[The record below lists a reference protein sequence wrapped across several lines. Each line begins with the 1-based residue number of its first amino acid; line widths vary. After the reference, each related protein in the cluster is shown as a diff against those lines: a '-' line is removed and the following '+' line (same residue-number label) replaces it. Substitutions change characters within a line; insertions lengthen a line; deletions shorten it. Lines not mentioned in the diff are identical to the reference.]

1 MFLTTAVYDFTF
13 NLEFHLRVPVTGDVV
28 SSAKRRRALKLVDR
42 ALSKRQYKSAV
53 SLVKQLQGKPYGLR
67 GFGAAKQIIKKR
79 LELDESE
86 VNRMDI
92 LSLQPLVDSILDSVQ
107 QCLQISLLEEILS
120 VEKLES
126 SMAEGRHS
134 SRCEEQEH
142 FICAQHEAGHFL
154 VGYLM
159 GVLPKA
165 YQVPSIQALRQNRFA
180 EGKVSFVGFEFLGE
194 IDSAKIL
201 GENADIR
208 SFNNRAN
215 KGTISS
221 KTLNQFSCVT
231 LGGLVAE
238 LLVAGNSDGHLADI
252 LKLWSVLTWL
262 GLPKSEADL
271 HLRWAATNT
280 AFIMS
285 RHCETRSR
293 LAEAMA
299 LAKPIGLC
307 IDAIENCLEGAMI

>member
-1 MFLTTAVYDFTF
+1 MFLTAAVYDFTF
-13 NLEFHLRVPVTGDVV
+13 DLEFHRRVPVTGYVV
-28 SSAKRRRALKLVDR
+28 SSAERRRALKLVDR

-67 GFGAAKQIIKKR
+67 GFGAAKQIIKRR

-86 VNRMDI
+86 VNGMDM

-107 QCLQISLLEEILS
+107 QCLQISFLEEILS
-120 VEKLES
+120 AEKPES

-159 GVLPKA
+159 GVLPKE
-165 YQVPSIQALRQNRFA
+165 YQVPSVQALSQNRFA

-194 IDSAKIL
+194 
-201 GENADIR
+201 
-208 SFNNRAN
+208 AN

-252 LKLWSVLTWL
+252 LKLWSVLTWF

-285 RHCETRSR
+285 RHCETRLR
-293 LAEAMA
+293 LAEAMT

-307 IDAIENCLEGAMI
+307 IDTIENCLEGAII

>member
-221 KTLNQFSCVT
+221 KIFYRKHELKYRCRYRDFNFTDFEPVFMCNIRRFSGRAFSCW
-231 LGGLVAE
+231 E
-238 LLVAGNSDGHLADI
+238 F
-252 LKLWSVLTWL
+252 
-262 GLPKSEADL
+262 
-271 HLRWAATNT
+271 RWT
-280 AFIMS
+280 S
-285 RHCETRSR
+285 SGYSQ
-293 LAEAMA
+293 AMECSYMA
-299 LAKPIGLC
+299 WPSKV
-307 IDAIENCLEGAMI
+307 